1 MQVKEIMT
9 TPIESVYSD
18 QMATEAAK
26 MMKAFNVG
34 TIPVKRDS
42 KIIGIVTDRDI
53 VTRLLAQEKDPKST
67 SLKEIMSKEL
77 SCCSLDDSIENAAKI
92 MEEKKLRRL
101 IVCDDQDNP
110 VGILS
115 LGDIAAKSKQEK
127 LAGEALEKIS
137 EPAAPER

>member
-1 MQVKEIMT
+1 
-9 TPIESVYSD
+9 
-18 QMATEAAK
+18 
-26 MMKAFNVG
+26 
-34 TIPVKRDS
+34 
-42 KIIGIVTDRDI
+42 
-53 VTRLLAQEKDPKST
+53 
-67 SLKEIMSKEL
+67 
-77 SCCSLDDSIENAAKI
+77 